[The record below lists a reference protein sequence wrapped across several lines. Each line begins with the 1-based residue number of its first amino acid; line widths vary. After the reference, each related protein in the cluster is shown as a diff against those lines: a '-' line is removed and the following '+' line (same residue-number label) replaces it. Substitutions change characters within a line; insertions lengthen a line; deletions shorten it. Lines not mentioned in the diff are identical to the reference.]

1 MKQKEIYNKLVYY
14 FAYGMLTDPE
24 IMPNVEMIGVGI
36 LNNFKFEIFTYANV
50 IESNSNKVLGTLWAI
65 DSRKLAE
72 LDQIE
77 GYPYLYN
84 RKTVNVVVDGKKYSS
99 QVYTMTDATRKQMM
113 GRSPS
118 KQYINSII
126 NGYRHAGIPIA
137 QLKNGLE
144 EI

>member
-1 MKQKEIYNKLVYY
+1 MKQREIYNKPVYY

-24 IMPNVEMIGVGI
+24 IMPNVKMIGVGI
-36 LNNFKFEIFTYANV
+36 LNDFKFEIFSYANV
-50 IESNSNKVLGTLWAI
+50 IETKNNKVFGTLWEI
-65 DSRKLAE
+65 DDRILTD

-77 GYPYLYN
+77 GYPTLYN
-84 RKTVNVVVDGKKYSS
+84 RKTVNVTVDGKKYSS
-99 QVYTMTDATRKQMM
+99 QVYTMTNETRKHMM

-118 KQYINSII
+118 QQYINSII

-137 QLKNGLE
+137 QLKNGLK